1 MPALMA
7 RQDGASEDPDRGRR
21 IGKYEILTR
30 LSMGGMAELFLAF
43 TSGPGGFRKFVAV
56 KQILPDIKKDE
67 QFVQMFLDEARITA
81 AFSHANIGQV
91 FDLGEDGGELY
102 LAMEFL
108 PGQNLEQVVKAA
120 ARQQY
125 ALPLGFIGRVIRD
138 TCLGLH
144 YAHHFTDP
152 SGRPVSVVH
161 RDVSPKNVML
171 TYDGVVKV
179 IDFGIAKARGR
190 LGRTQVGTVKGT
202 SGYMSPEQ
210 VRGQGMDGRSDLFS
224 VGVMLHEMLTG
235 QRLFN
240 GPHEAAVML
249 QIVEANVVSP
259 RAGNPDIPEA
269 MDAVVMRAL
278 SRDVAQRFASGREMA
293 RAIEA
298 ALGSELFD
306 EDGITEVMGELF
318 KEKRQ
323 KTRTLLELA
332 SSAED
337 ARVSEAAGALQ
348 QDEVAEPG
356 AATRV
361 PTPRARAAPS
371 TAVQSRTD
379 VSSAPKPV
387 PQRRPA
393 APSDAEVSTRVGVG
407 SAPKP
412 VPQRRPT
419 TATDA
424 ELPTRVGAGSGPK
437 AVPQRRS
444 ASEGASATPRKPRLA
459 LESGLSRTP
468 RPRPSE
474 PEEAVEDSESLDEP
488 SELSTQQFRSRP
500 PRPGAA
506 QAGARSGARGA
517 ARNGAERS
525 DTPRQTPVAKPP
537 SRWMGRLVLLL
548 VLGGLG
554 YAATLPAVRAQFAPA
569 LDSAKAWV
577 KAEMDPQATK
587 DPSEAAAWPPQ
598 QKPGP
603 PPGFPG
609 TTPPADPRPGAQAAA
624 PEPAPTEPAPEAPE
638 PVEKQPPEPSGTP
651 VVRTA
656 SATSPRKGKDAATSP
671 TTGKGGAEASS
682 KPTPKRGDSKAK
694 DVPEPVTT
702 VTQEED
708 VAEVMDTSTPK
719 GAAKAGMGWITLYTV
734 PRAAVFDGAT
744 QLGTSPLQKF
754 PLPVGTY
761 SLRLVDPTNA
771 DGVSRRLSA
780 PVRPGEVTKLQ
791 IRLEDLPLYKE

>member
-1 MPALMA
+1 MA
-7 RQDGASEDPDRGRR
+7 RQDGAGDDPDRGRR

-120 ARQQY
+120 SRRQY
-125 ALPLGFIGRVIRD
+125 PLPLGFIGRVIRD

-152 SGRPVSVVH
+152 SGRPVAVVH

-210 VRGQGMDGRSDLFS
+210 VRGHAMDGRSDLFS

-249 QIVEANVVSP
+249 QIVEANITSP

-269 MDAVVMRAL
+269 LDAVVMRAL
-278 SRDVAQRFASGREMA
+278 ARDATQRFTSGREMA
-293 RAIEA
+293 RALEA
-298 ALGSELFD
+298 ALGAELYD
-306 EDGITEVMGELF
+306 EDGITQVMGELF
-318 KEKRQ
+318 EEKRQ

-332 SSAED
+332 SRAED

-348 QDEVAEPG
+348 QDDGSEPQ
-356 AATRV
+356 ATEQHK
-361 PTPRARAAPS
+361 TPQRASAS
-371 TAVQSRTD
+371 G
-379 VSSAPKPV
+379 SAPKPT

-393 APSDAEVSTRVGVG
+393 VGTDPAVQTRVA
-407 SAPKP
+407 SSTPTPRPA
-412 VPQRRPT
+412 PQRRPSVG
-419 TATDA
+419 TDP
-424 ELPTRVGAGSGPK
+424 ELQTRAGAGSGPK

-444 ASEGASATPRKPRLA
+444 PGEAASVTPRKPRLA
-459 LESGLSRTP
+459 LEATNP
-468 RPRPSE
+468 RPARRGAPAD
-474 PEEAVEDSESLDEP
+474 EEDVAEDVESQDDESSD
-488 SELSTQQFRSRP
+488 LSTQQFRTRP
-500 PRPGAA
+500 PRPGARA
-506 QAGARSGARGA
+506 TGRASARGA
-517 ARNGAERS
+517 AERS
-525 DTPRQTPVAKPP
+525 DTPQQTPAAKPP
-537 SRWMGRLVLLL
+537 SRWMGRLVML
-548 VLGGLG
+548 VVLAGLG
-554 YAATLPAVRAQFAPA
+554 YAATLPLVRAQFMPA
-569 LDSAKAWV
+569 FESARAWV
-577 KAEMDPQATK
+577 KAELDPQPAK
-587 DPSEAAAWPPQ
+587 DPAQDAAWPPQ

-609 TTPPADPRPGAQAAA
+609 APPTPDPRPAAQVAAQ
-624 PEPAPTEPAPEAPE
+624 EPTPTEPPAPEAAPAE
-638 PVEKQPPEPSGTP
+638 VVEKPAPKDKPQVTGASGVKTAAVTTP
-651 VVRTA
+651 AVRTGKEAEPA
-656 SATSPRKGKDAATSP
+656 SATKAPGRKGKNAGP
-671 TTGKGGAEASS
+671 KE
-682 KPTPKRGDSKAK
+682 KPED
-694 DVPEPVTT
+694 EPVTT
-702 VTQEED
+702 VTQD
-708 VAEVMDTSTPK
+708 PDALAEVMDTSTPK
-719 GAAKAGMGWITLYTV
+719 GAAKAGLGWISLSTV
-734 PRAAVFDGAT
+734 PRAAVFDGST
-744 QLGTSPLQKF
+744 QLGTTPLQKF

-761 SLRLVDPTNA
+761 RLRVVDPTSPDA
-771 DGVSRRLSA
+771 PSRLLAA
-780 PVRPGEVTKLQ
+780 PVKPGEVTKLQ
-791 IRLEDLPLYKE
+791 VRLSDLPLYKE

>member
-1 MPALMA
+1 MA

-91 FDLGEDGGELY
+91 FDLGEDGGELF

-108 PGQNLEQVVKAA
+108 PGQNLEQVIKAA
-120 ARQQY
+120 SRRQY
-125 ALPLGFIGRVIRD
+125 GLPLGFIGRVIRD

-152 SGRPVSVVH
+152 SGRSVAVVH

-210 VRGQGMDGRSDLFS
+210 VRGHAMDGRSDLFS

-249 QIVEANVVSP
+249 QIVEANVTSP
-259 RAGNPDIPEA
+259 RAANPDIPEA
-269 MDAVVMRAL
+269 LDAVVMRSLA
-278 SRDVAQRFASGREMA
+278 RDATQRFTSGREMA

-298 ALGSELFD
+298 ALGPELFD
-306 EDGITEVMGELF
+306 EDGVTAVMGELF
-318 KEKRQ
+318 EEKRQ

-332 SSAED
+332 SRAED
-337 ARVSEAAGALQ
+337 ARVSEAADELQ
-348 QDEVAEPG
+348 QDDVGEMG
-356 AATRV
+356 ATAQL
-361 PTPRARAAPS
+361 PTPTAAR
-371 TAVQSRTD
+371 TARTD
-379 VSSAPKPV
+379 GSSAPKPTPQRRTDGSSAPKPV

-393 APSDAEVSTRVGVG
+393 TPTDPEV
-407 SAPKP
+407 
-412 VPQRRPT
+412 
-419 TATDA
+419 
-424 ELPTRVGAGSGPK
+424 PTRAGSGPK
-437 AVPQRRS
+437 PMPQRRTGS
-444 ASEGASATPRKPRLA
+444 EAASTTPRAPRA
-459 LESGLSRTP
+459 LLEAGSTSRTP
-468 RPRPSE
+468 RPRPAAREE
-474 PEEAVEDSESLDEP
+474 PQEDVDSLDEP
-488 SELSTQQFRSRP
+488 SDLSTQQFRTRP
-500 PRPGAA
+500 PRPGAGS
-506 QAGARSGARGA
+506 AGRG
-517 ARNGAERS
+517 RGVSRS
-525 DTPRQTPVAKPP
+525 DTPVHTPAAKPK
-537 SRWMGRLVLLL
+537 SRWMGRLFLLAL
-548 VLGGLG
+548 LG
-554 YAATLPAVRAQFAPA
+554 AAGWASTQPMIRAQFVPA
-569 LDSAKAWV
+569 YESAKAWV
-577 KAEMDPQATK
+577 KAELDPQAPV
-587 DPSEAAAWPPQ
+587 DPTLNAEWPPQ

-609 TTPPADPRPGAQAAA
+609 TAPAPDPRPGAQQAEAPSA
-624 PEPAPTEPAPEAPE
+624 PEPTAQPET
-638 PVEKQPPEPSGTP
+638 PPEPPPTTP
-651 VVRTA
+651 EVRPASTA
-656 SATSPRKGKDAATSP
+656 TVRKGKESP
-671 TTGKGGAEASS
+671 KEDPAQVARNAEAS
-682 KPTPKRGDSKAK
+682 KPVTRKARVYAGK
-694 DVPEPVTT
+694 EKPEDEPVTT
-702 VTQEED
+702 VTKD
-708 VAEVMDTSTPK
+708 PDALAEVMDTSTPK
-719 GAAKAGMGWITLYTV
+719 GAAKAGLGWITLYTV

-744 QLGTSPLQKF
+744 QLGTTPLLKF

-761 SLRLVDPTNA
+761 TLRLVDPTSP

-780 PVRPGEVTKLQ
+780 PVKPGEVTKLQ
-791 IRLEDLPLYKE
+791 IRLADLPLYKE

>member
-1 MPALMA
+1 MPRFMA
-7 RQDGASEDPDRGRR
+7 RKDGAGDDPDRGRR

-120 ARQQY
+120 SRRQY
-125 ALPLGFIGRVIRD
+125 ALPVGFIGRVIRD

-152 SGRPVSVVH
+152 SGRPVAVVH

-210 VRGQGMDGRSDLFS
+210 VRGHAMDGRSDLFS
-224 VGVMLHEMLTG
+224 VGVMLHELLTG

-249 QIVEANVVSP
+249 QIVESEITSP

-269 MDAVVMRAL
+269 LDAVVMRAL
-278 SRDVAQRFASGREMA
+278 SRDVAHRFASGREMA

-298 ALGSELFD
+298 ALGPELFD
-306 EDGITEVMGELF
+306 EDGITQVMGELF
-318 KEKRQ
+318 EEKRQ

-348 QDEVAEPG
+348 QEEAGEPQ
-356 AATRV
+356 
-361 PTPRARAAPS
+361 PTEQHK
-371 TAVQSRTD
+371 V
-379 VSSAPKPV
+379 APKA
-387 PQRRPA
+387 RPPA
-393 APSDAEVSTRVGVG
+393 SG

-412 VPQRRPT
+412 MPQRRPSVSTDPEVQTRAGT
-419 TATDA
+419 TTPRPTPQRRPSVGTDP
-424 ELPTRVGAGSGPK
+424 ELQTRVGAGSGPK
-437 AVPQRRS
+437 AVPQRR
-444 ASEGASATPRKPRLA
+444 APGEPASATPRKPRPA
-459 LESGLSRTP
+459 LEASNP
-468 RPRPSE
+468 RPARRGASVDE
-474 PEEAVEDSESLDEP
+474 DVADASEEALDEA
-488 SELSTQQFRSRP
+488 SDLSTQQFRTRP
-500 PRPGAA
+500 PRPGA
-506 QAGARSGARGA
+506 RGA
-517 ARNGAERS
+517 ARAASRAPERS
-525 DTPRQTPVAKPP
+525 ETPRQTPAAKAP
-537 SRWMGRLVLLL
+537 SRWGGRVALLVLLAA
-548 VLGGLG
+548 VG
-554 YAATLPAVRAQFAPA
+554 YAATLPIVRAQFMPA
-569 LDSAKAWV
+569 YESARAWV
-577 KAEMDPQATK
+577 KAELDPAPHK
-587 DPSEAAAWPPQ
+587 DPASDAPWPPP
-598 QKPGP
+598 QKSGP

-609 TTPPADPRPGAQAAA
+609 APTAPDPRPGAQAAA
-624 PEPAPTEPAPEAPE
+624 QPAPET
-638 PVEKQPPEPSGTP
+638 PPETQPSAPPEEAPAAAKSPATGTSG
-651 VVRTA
+651 VKTA
-656 SATSPRKGKDAATSP
+656 SATTPAAR
-671 TTGKGGAEASS
+671 TGKGSEPT
-682 KPTPKRGDSKAK
+682 KPPTRKAK
-694 DVPEPVTT
+694 AAEPKATPEQEPVTT
-702 VTQEED
+702 VTQD
-708 VAEVMDTSTPK
+708 PDALAEVMDTTTTK
-719 GAAKAGMGWITLYTV
+719 GAAKAGLGWITLYTV
-734 PRAAVFDGAT
+734 PRAAVFDGST
-744 QLGTSPLQKF
+744 QLGTTPLQKF

-761 SLRLVDPTNA
+761 RLRVVDPTSPDA
-771 DGVSRRLSA
+771 PSKLLAA
-780 PVRPGEVTKLQ
+780 PVKPGVVTKLQ
-791 IRLEDLPLYKE
+791 IRLSDLPPYKE

>member
-1 MPALMA
+1 MA

-108 PGQNLEQVVKAA
+108 PGQNLEQVVKAST
-120 ARQQY
+120 RQQY
-125 ALPLGFIGRVIRD
+125 GLPLGFIGRVIRD

-269 MDAVVMRAL
+269 LDAVVMRAL

-298 ALGSELFD
+298 ALGPELFD
-306 EDGITEVMGELF
+306 EDGITEVMGALF
-318 KEKRQ
+318 QEKRQ

-337 ARVSEAAGALQ
+337 ARVSEVAGALQ

-361 PTPRARAAPS
+361 PTPRAKVPPAGPSS

-393 APSDAEVSTRVGVG
+393 APTDSELSTRVGVG

-412 VPQRRPT
+412 TPQRRP
-419 TATDA
+419 ATPTDP
-424 ELPTRVGAGSGPK
+424 EIPTRAGAGSGPK
-437 AVPQRRS
+437 AVPQRRA
-444 ASEGASATPRKPRLA
+444 ASEPTSATPRKPRLA

-468 RPRPSE
+468 RPRP
-474 PEEAVEDSESLDEP
+474 EESAEDAESLDEP
-488 SELSTQQFRSRP
+488 SDLSTQQFRTRP
-500 PRPGAA
+500 PRPGAN
-506 QAGARSGARGA
+506 QAGARAGRGA
-517 ARNGAERS
+517 TRGDAERS

-537 SRWMGRLVLLL
+537 SRWMGRLVMLV

-554 YAATLPAVRAQFAPA
+554 WAATLPSVRAQFLPA
-569 LDSAKAWV
+569 VDSAKAWV
-577 KAEMDPQATK
+577 KAELDSQPSK
-587 DPSEAAAWPPQ
+587 DPAAEAPWPPQ

-609 TTPPADPRPGAQAAA
+609 TTAPVDPRPGAQAAA
-624 PEPAPTEPAPEAPE
+624 QEPAPE
-638 PVEKQPPEPSGTP
+638 PVEKQPAAPEPSGTP
-651 VVRTA
+651 AVRTA
-656 SATSPRKGKDAATSP
+656 SVTSPRKGKDAATSP
-671 TTGKGGAEASS
+671 TGKGVAEASG
-682 KPTPKRGDSKAK
+682 KPTPRRAESKAK

-702 VTQEED
+702 VTQD
-708 VAEVMDTSTPK
+708 PDMLAEVMDTSTPK
-719 GAAKAGMGWITLYTV
+719 GAAKAGLGWITLYTV

-744 QLGTSPLQKF
+744 QLGTTPLLKF

-761 SLRLVDPTNA
+761 SLRLVDPTDA
-771 DGVSRRLSA
+771 EAASRRLSA

-791 IRLEDLPLYKE
+791 IRLADLPLYKE